1 MRLNKPLVLESI
13 IVSLLLTVGI
23 IICWQIIQGMILTYQ
38 YKPDIAASYASVEKL
53 QSTVTFGT
61 VVRADLTFMLMIGAG
76 LILFTCLYYR
86 VRSRM
91 KQRKARL

>member
-23 IICWQIIQGMILTYQ
+23 ICWQVIQGMILTYQ
-38 YKPDIAASYASVEKL
+38 YKPDIVASYTSMEKL
-53 QSTVTFGT
+53 QSKVVFGT
-61 VVRADLTFMLMIGAG
+61 VFRADLTFMLLIGAG
-76 LILFTCLYYR
+76 LFLFTCLYYR

>member
-23 IICWQIIQGMILTYQ
+23 IFWQVIQGMILTYQ

-53 QSTVTFGT
+53 QSTVTFGM

-76 LILFTCLYYR
+76 LFLFMCLYYR

>member
-23 IICWQIIQGMILTYQ
+23 ICWQVIQGMILTYQ
-38 YKPDIAASYASVEKL
+38 YQPDIAASYASVEKL

-76 LILFTCLYYR
+76 LILFTCLYYS